1 MADNTIAVP
10 VTISQINIA
19 YQALRVFG
27 DGDADWLLE
36 QWRDQ
41 RVLETA
47 ARDRDEL
54 LVKVELL
61 GKHMWK
67 DFEGLTTDQRDY
79 ALLFVNS
86 IRNDVVALLLPQ
98 GGVA

>member
-10 VTISQINIA
+10 VTITQINIA

-27 DGDADWLLE
+27 DGDADWYLE

-47 ARDRDEL
+47 SLDGSEL
-54 LVKVELL
+54 LVKVDLL
-61 GKHMWK
+61 DKHLWK
-67 DFEGLTTDQRDY
+67 EFDGLTSEQRDY
-79 ALLFVNS
+79 ARRFVGS
-86 IRNDVVALLLPQ
+86 VRSDVKALCAQ
-98 GGVA
+98 DGVS

>member
-10 VTISQINIA
+10 VTITQINHA

-47 ARDRDEL
+47 SNDGAEL
-54 LVKVELL
+54 LVKVDLL
-61 GKHMWK
+61 DKHLWK
-67 DFEGLTTDQRDY
+67 EFDNVTSAQRDY
-79 ALLFVNS
+79 VLRFVQS
-86 IRNDVVALLLPQ
+86 VRADVVALMA
-98 GGVA
+98 V

>member
-10 VTISQINIA
+10 VTITQINIA

-27 DGDADWLLE
+27 DGDADWFLE

-47 ARDRDEL
+47 SVDGAEL
-54 LVKVELL
+54 LVKVDLL
-61 GKHMWK
+61 GKHLWK
-67 DFEGLTTDQRDY
+67 EFDGLASDQRDY
-79 ALLFVNS
+79 ALRFVHSVRDDVISLFAV
-86 IRNDVVALLLPQ
+86 Q
-98 GGVA
+98 GGAS

>member
-10 VTISQINIA
+10 VTIAQINSA

-41 RVLETA
+41 RVLET
-47 ARDRDEL
+47 RSTDGDEL
-54 LVKVELL
+54 LVKVDLL
-61 GKHMWK
+61 DKHLWE
-67 DFEGLTTDQRDY
+67 DFDGMTAKQRDY
-79 ALLFVNS
+79 ALRFVRS
-86 IRNDVVALLLPQ
+86 VRDDVVALFAVQ
-98 GGVA
+98 GGVS